1 MYFMYTPSVLST
13 LKVYWKYTSGELCC
27 MKSSYRVLQEPRK
40 GRNLENGLQNYSRI
54 RAAILEG
61 HLEAT
66 FPILVSSKYPRFR
79 AATILQGNKST
90 IL

>member
-1 MYFMYTPSVLST
+1 
-13 LKVYWKYTSGELCC
+13 

-40 GRNLENGLQNYSRI
+40 DRNLENGLQNYSRI

-61 HLEAT
+61 HLET
-66 FPILVSSKYPRFR
+66 TCLLIVPSKYPRSS
-79 AATILQGNKST
+79 AATILQENKST